1 MARIGTFYFNV
12 KTDQLMQRV
21 EKIRNYYV
29 DISDQGNKRL
39 SKRCAI
45 DFLEYLKDAMITGKY
60 ASSVPALSESYVK
73 WKNFKVGGGPMMM
86 YTTDLYTNME
96 VFRSRTGGDAN
107 RRGHVVGVKDSFE
120 QDKLEAFEYGT
131 GPKGGSWRAGAQ
143 PPRPIFSMALDDFLN
158 EKFDGIITQFVPSK
172 V

>member
-1 MARIGTFYFNV
+1 MARVGTFYFSI

-29 DISDQGNKRL
+29 DISDEGNKRL
-39 SKRCAI
+39 SRRCAI

-73 WKNFKVGGGPMMM
+73 WKNFKVGGGQMMM

-96 VFRSRTGGDAN
+96 VFRSRVGGDAK

-131 GPKGGSWRAGAQ
+131 RKKGKGGAQ

-158 EKFDGIITQFVPSK
+158 EKFDGVINQFVPSK